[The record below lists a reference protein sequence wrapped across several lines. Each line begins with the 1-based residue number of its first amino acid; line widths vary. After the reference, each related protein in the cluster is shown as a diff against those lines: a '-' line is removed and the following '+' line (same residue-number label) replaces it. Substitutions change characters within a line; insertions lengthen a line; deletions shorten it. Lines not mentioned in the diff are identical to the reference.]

1 MEKSGVPLVPG
12 YYGEA
17 QDLKTFGEVAS
28 RIGYPVLLKASAG
41 GGGKGMR
48 IVEHAGALES
58 AVASA
63 QREAASSF
71 GDGRLLIEKYLPCP
85 RHIEIQV
92 FADGRG
98 QTVYLFER
106 DCSIQR
112 RYQKVIEE
120 APAPGMEPQ
129 RRRAMGEAACAAAR
143 AVGYVN
149 AGTVEFLADGDAF
162 YFMEMNTRLQVEH
175 PVTEFITGQDL
186 VEWQFRVAAGESLPC
201 TQEQL
206 AIHGHAI
213 EARIYAEDPAHD
225 FRPSIGV
232 LTHVKPPAHSDYVRV
247 DSGVRSGDA
256 ISIHYDPMIAKL
268 IVWDRD
274 RASAVQRLHRALTE
288 YEVTGVTTNIAFL
301 SRIAAHP
308 AYGAG
313 KLDTAFI
320 GRHSADL
327 FPPAEAATREV
338 LAAAILRILDD
349 ERREAESRAAVSADR
364 WSPWNQ
370 RSAWRMN
377 GSGYQDVVFQDG
389 ESKAL
394 VRIYPQ
400 ADGGVRA
407 VLAGYEMHLRRSENA
422 VWIDGVK
429 TQANVIRRGDRLTV
443 IAGGIT
449 HELRVIDALAPRG
462 EEEEAEGSLV
472 APMPGRI
479 IQVLTAPGDEVKR
492 GAALVV
498 LEAMKMEYTITA
510 PADGKIELI
519 RYAAGDIVNEGA
531 ELIVFAREES

>member
-1 MEKSGVPLVPG
+1 
-12 YYGEA
+12 
-17 QDLKTFGEVAS
+17 
-28 RIGYPVLLKASAG
+28 
-41 GGGKGMR
+41 
-48 IVEHAGALES
+48 
-58 AVASA
+58 
-63 QREAASSF
+63 
-71 GDGRLLIEKYLPCP
+71 
-85 RHIEIQV
+85 
-92 FADGRG
+92 
-98 QTVYLFER
+98 
-106 DCSIQR
+106 
-112 RYQKVIEE
+112 
-120 APAPGMEPQ
+120 
-129 RRRAMGEAACAAAR
+129 
-143 AVGYVN
+143 
-149 AGTVEFLADGDAF
+149 
-162 YFMEMNTRLQVEH
+162 
-175 PVTEFITGQDL
+175 
-186 VEWQFRVAAGESLPC
+186 
-201 TQEQL
+201 
-206 AIHGHAI
+206 
-213 EARIYAEDPAHD
+213 
-225 FRPSIGV
+225 
-232 LTHVKPPAHSDYVRV
+232 
-247 DSGVRSGDA
+247 
-256 ISIHYDPMIAKL
+256 
-268 IVWDRD
+268 
-274 RASAVQRLHRALTE
+274 
-288 YEVTGVTTNIAFL
+288 
-301 SRIAAHP
+301 
-308 AYGAG
+308 
-313 KLDTAFI
+313 
-320 GRHSADL
+320 
-327 FPPAEAATREV
+327 V